1 MILTEYISQIEIHKD
16 FIKYLQKVDRL
27 GNVKKEMEE
36 EMENMTVGFL
46 VNITCYSFFLFIT
59 VILVIV
65 LVVFLAIE

>member
-1 MILTEYISQIEIHKD
+1 MILTEYISQIEINKD